1 MPRFYVYLWTK
12 LFYYL
17 ALVRNQREAHSAIE
31 HHQFKNMDVTILPA
45 LQDNYMYLIVDK
57 ATKEAAIVD
66 PVEPS
71 TVLKAVEEKGV
82 NLTTVLTTHHHW

>member
-1 MPRFYVYLWTK
+1 MLI
-12 LFYYL
+12 
-17 ALVRNQREAHSAIE
+17 RNQRGSHSIPE
-31 HHQFKNMDVTILPA
+31 YHNYKTMDVKILPA

-66 PVEPS
+66 PVEPN
-71 TVLKAVEEKGV
+71 TVLKAVEEQGV

>member
-1 MPRFYVYLWTK
+1 M
-12 LFYYL
+12 
-17 ALVRNQREAHSAIE
+17 VRNQREAHSAIE
-31 HHQFKNMDVTILPA
+31 HLQYRTMDVKILPA

-66 PVEPS
+66 PVDPNS
-71 TVLKAVEEKGV
+71 VLQAVQEQGV